1 MSTTM
6 EDSSLATA
14 LFGKSRRA
22 ILSLLYGHADE
33 AFYLRQIARTAGVA
47 LGGVQ
52 REVKNLSDAGIIV
65 RMERGRH
72 VYYQANEHC
81 PIFSE
86 LKSLMVKTSG
96 VAGVL
101 RAALAPF
108 EDRIRIAFIFGSV
121 ARGDERRGSDVDV
134 VVVGAITFAE
144 VVSALGQTQNILN
157 REVNP
162 SVYPLSEFQQKLASG
177 HHFLKSISKGP
188 KAFLIGDERELAE
201 LAKER
206 VVD

>member
-1 MSTTM
+1 M
-6 EDSSLATA
+6 EDSNLSTA
-14 LFGKSRRA
+14 LFGKTRRA

-96 VAGVL
+96 VVGVL

-108 EDRIRIAFIFGSV
+108 ADRIRIAFIFGSV

-144 VVSALGQTQNILN
+144 AVSALGQTQNILN

-162 SVYPLSEFQQKLASG
+162 TVYPLAEFQQKLASG

-188 KAFLIGDERELAE
+188 KSFLIGDEHELTG
-201 LAKER
+201 LAK
-206 VVD
+206 